1 MELLAD
7 SLQPIGYV
15 VQSRASCPLQT
26 TLSVERIHGQDTE
39 RQSATMAL
47 AEEAM
52 VAPGRGR
59 PTGQPAAWLPGGN
72 LQLTKTNDLG
82 RKKQHRQGRTAD
94 GEV

>member
-1 MELLAD
+1 M
-7 SLQPIGYV
+7 
-15 VQSRASCPLQT
+15 QT
-26 TLSVERIHGQDTE
+26 TLSVERIHWQDTE
-39 RQSATMAL
+39 GQSATMAL

-59 PTGQPAAWLPGGN
+59 PLAPGQPAAWLPGGN

-82 RKKQHRQGRTAD
+82 RKKQHRQGCTAD